1 MKVDLYDT
9 TLRDGMQG
17 IEVSFT
23 LEDKVQIAK
32 ALDDIGM
39 DYIEGGFPYSNEK
52 EAAFF
57 RAIKKEKL
65 SHAKVAAF
73 GSTMAPG
80 GRAESDPALNA
91 MLSTEMPAI
100 TIVGKT
106 WKAHVEKVIHTDI
119 AENLRMIVESV
130 EYCKKH
136 TDEVFLDLE
145 HFFDGFKDDP
155 DFVLEILREATKA
168 GADALVLCD
177 TNGGTLPGEV
187 VNIIKS
193 LPAKELAP
201 IGVHFHNDCGTAVA
215 NSLLSVDCGAIH
227 IQGTINGWGERCGNA
242 NLCSIAPSLAYKT
255 DYRIFM
261 ADRLSELTSLSR
273 FVAEKANIIPD
284 KRAPYVGEAAFSHKA
299 GQHADVINK
308 APELMEHLPGSLIGN
323 ERKIIV
329 SELAG
334 KSTVVKKIARF
345 GNFTKQSPE
354 VAAIIEELKRKEN
367 EGYEYEVAEASFEL
381 LVRKQIGRY
390 KALAELNNYHLESF
404 KTGGFPSKTI
414 GRLFLEADG
423 KRVMGA
429 GSDIG
434 PVGTL
439 DIALRDALLPFY
451 PFINRI
457 SLVDYKVRV
466 LNPEK
471 ASGAKVRVFITSS
484 DHEHSWDTVGVS
496 ENIVEASWQALMDS
510 FEYYYNRLDDK

>member
-23 LEDKVQIAK
+23 LTDKVQIAK
-32 ALDDIGM
+32 ALDDIGI

-57 RAIKKEKL
+57 EAIKKENL

-80 GRAESDPALNA
+80 GKAETDPALEA
-91 MLSTEMPAI
+91 MIKTEMPAI
-100 TIVGKT
+100 TIVGKS
-106 WKAHVEKVIHTDI
+106 WKAHVEKVIHTSVE
-119 AENLRMIVESV
+119 ENFRMIIESI
-130 EYCKKH
+130 EFCKKH

-145 HFFDGFKDDP
+145 HFFDGYKANPEFSLE
-155 DFVLEILREATKA
+155 VLKAGTAA

-177 TNGGTLPGEV
+177 TNGGTLPGDV
-187 VNIIKS
+187 MKIIGG
-193 LPAKELAP
+193 LPKKELAP
-201 IGVHFHNDCGTAVA
+201 IGVHFHDDCGTAVA
-215 NSLLSVDCGAIH
+215 NSICSIDTGAVH

-242 NLCSIAPSLAYKT
+242 NLCSIAPNIAFKT
-255 DYRIFM
+255 QHEIYISET
-261 ADRLSELTSLSR
+261 LSELTSLSR
-273 FVAEKANIIPD
+273 YVAEIANIIPN

-308 APELMEHLPGSLIGN
+308 APELMEHIEGSLIGN
-323 ERKIIV
+323 DRRILI

-334 KSTVVKKIARF
+334 KSTIVRKLEKYGNYDKK
-345 GNFTKQSPE
+345 SPE
-354 VAAIIEELKRKEN
+354 VNAIIEELKLKEN
-367 EGYEYEVAEASFEL
+367 GGYEYEAAEASFDL
-381 LVRKQIGRY
+381 LVRKQLGIY
-390 KALAELNNYHLESF
+390 KPIAELNNYHLESF
-404 KTGGFPSKTI
+404 KTGGFPSKTT
-414 GRLFLEADG
+414 GRVFLEFDG

-429 GSDIG
+429 GNDIG

-439 DIALRDALLPFY
+439 DMALRDALKPFY
-451 PFINRI
+451 SFVDKI

-466 LNPEK
+466 LNPEQ

-484 DHEHSWDTVGVS
+484 DHEHTWDTVGVS
-496 ENIVEASWQALMDS
+496 ENIVEASWEALMDS
-510 FEYYYNRLDDK
+510 FEYYFNRFQEE